1 MQVVLVGFLEKVIYG
16 LELEGETLPVWHLK
30 ETCLKDKTPEI
41 KGWSLPNVFKM
52 YVYSA
57 IREQEAEEN
66 FTGLGYGKDYISCGS
81 FQSTLEILALIL
93 SEL

>member
-66 FTGLGYGKDYISCGS
+66 FTGLGVRKRLHIMWKLSIHSRDFS
-81 FQSTLEILALIL
+81 FN
-93 SEL
+93 SE